1 MWRWKQCKRRRHIE
15 APAAGSCQVLDPA
28 TGEFVDLP
36 APERVICFAEA
47 HGQAAH
53 ADALA
58 RERQAAADAA
68 ALQASAGAAALQPQ
82 QDGRQPPAAQEGLEL
97 DLPDPDIPLDSDS
110 DDEDSWFSTAL
121 SNSRSGGGGSSQT
134 EAAES
139 VCQQQEQAVWQA
151 FDASCCDAR
160 LHPIIRVSSDR
171 TEADFLIGHR
181 SGRQRKRRWTVVGYR
196 WVRFSDRKLLVG
208 WCKGGCCTDGNR
220 LFDLLEG
227 IDRRAQ
233 LHTWLQPP
241 AQCEC
246 SRRLLA
252 KLGGAELLTELQAA
266 AGGTTLHDGDGALIS
281 EVYLPVGGRFLAV
294 RPAGGGFDS
303 WGVLD
308 AKGRCCTCNGNNWHC
323 AHAEALQSQPDTA
336 AAQSATDAKR
346 DSWERKLSHAVD
358 YATGKPPLRCI
369 SRRKLPQDL
378 RDSGAEHLLCHQHGC
393 ALQKRSSFPWQV
405 P

>member
-1 MWRWKQCKRRRHIE
+1 M
-15 APAAGSCQVLDPA
+15 
-28 TGEFVDLP
+28 
-36 APERVICFAEA
+36 
-47 HGQAAH
+47 
-53 ADALA
+53 
-58 RERQAAADAA
+58 
-68 ALQASAGAAALQPQ
+68 
-82 QDGRQPPAAQEGLEL
+82 
-97 DLPDPDIPLDSDS
+97 
-110 DDEDSWFSTAL
+110 
-121 SNSRSGGGGSSQT
+121 
-134 EAAES
+134 
-139 VCQQQEQAVWQA
+139 
-151 FDASCCDAR
+151 
-160 LHPIIRVSSDR
+160 HPIIRVSSDR

-241 AQCEC
+241 VQCEC

-303 WGVLD
+303 WGV
-308 AKGRCCTCNGNNWHC
+308 RR
-323 AHAEALQSQPDTA
+323 SQPPTSSVTA
-336 AAQSATDAKR
+336 GSASSAMRWT
-346 DSWERKLSHAVD
+346 
-358 YATGKPPLRCI
+358 TPPA
-369 SRRKLPQDL
+369 SRRCAASPAASC
-378 RDSGAEHLLCHQHGC
+378 RRIYAIAAPSTSSAINTGAHFKSAPAFPGKCHSVLV
-393 ALQKRSSFPWQV
+393 LQ
-405 P
+405 